1 MRRVVVL
8 LLMSVVVLLPLHSQ
22 SAETLVWWS
31 SLFDTFEVK
40 NTGLTTFPTLT
51 IPMGGEYEGMG
62 TAYTAVARDSSYFE
76 ANPAASSTLDYTE
89 LSLFHT
95 NLIADANMEGL
106 VYTMRYDDF
115 GLGVG
120 GKFLH
125 VPFTEYDARGE
136 QQNSIRFT
144 ETVVGANAS
153 YNFLSSFYFYGV
165 AVGATLKAAYRNN
178 PIRPDQNQAGFMA
191 DIGALTRFDALKP
204 YASRD
209 RNTSVGVTVK
219 NLGPPVDGE
228 PLPSTAHLGLSY
240 SPIRPLVLSSELIYP
255 FIVGTDDPPEGIG
268 LANGASVTVTDFFSA
283 HTGLLIRG
291 GNPRITIGGIVDI
304 QDITLSINYTLDMT
318 TQIGSFDRF
327 SLQAKF
333 NFGDR
338 GRAERAQRVEDL
350 YLESLVAY
358 AAGDLEETIVL
369 SRQALEL
376 DPDFEP
382 AEETLETA
390 LRSRALQEE
399 MDQIQLGEQQL
410 DPELEVPQELRDA
423 LTPVEEPQEE
433 APGAES
439 GDAGE
444 EPVTPEEGAGPE
456 APEAPQPDEEGA
468 PAEDAGG
475 EE

>member
-1 MRRVVVL
+1 MRRAAVL
-8 LLMSVVVLLPLHSQ
+8 LLMSAVALLPLHSQ

-40 NTGLTTFPTLT
+40 NTGLTTFPTLN

-62 TAYTAVARDSSYFE
+62 TAYSAVARDSSYFE
-76 ANPAASSTLDYTE
+76 ANPAASSTLTYTE
-89 LSLFHT
+89 LALFHT
-95 NLIADANMEGL
+95 NLIADANMEGA
-106 VYTMRYDDF
+106 VYTIRDEDF

-125 VPFTEYDARGE
+125 VPFTEYDAYGE
-136 QQNSIRFT
+136 QEKSIRFT
-144 ETVVGANAS
+144 ETIVGANAS
-153 YNFLSSFYFYGV
+153 YNFLSGFYFYGI
-165 AVGATLKAAYRNN
+165 ALGTTLKVAYRNN

-191 DIGALTRFDALKP
+191 DIGALTRFNALKP

-209 RNTSVGVTVK
+209 RNASVGVTVK
-219 NLGPPVDGE
+219 NLGPPVEGE
-228 PLPSTAHLGLSY
+228 PLPSAAHLGLSY
-240 SPIRPLVLSSELIYP
+240 SPLRPLVLSSELIFP
-255 FIVGTDDPPEGIG
+255 FIVGTDDPAEPIG

-291 GNPRITIGGIVDI
+291 GNPRITLGGIVDV

-338 GRAERAQRVEDL
+338 GRAEQAKRVEEL

-358 AAGDLEETIVL
+358 AAGDLERTI
-369 SRQALEL
+369 EL
-376 DPDFEP
+376 TREAVEIDPDFEP

-390 LRSRALQEE
+390 LRSKALQEE
-399 MDQIQLGEQQL
+399 MEQIQLGT
-410 DPELEVPQELRDA
+410 QELGPEVD
-423 LTPVEEPQEE
+423 
-433 APGAES
+433 
-439 GDAGE
+439 
-444 EPVTPEEGAGPE
+444 TPEEPE
-456 APEAPQPDEEGA
+456 EPRE
-468 PAEDAGG
+468 GG
-475 EE
+475 E

>member
-1 MRRVVVL
+1 MRRAVVL
-8 LLMSVVVLLPLHSQ
+8 LLMSAVALLPLHSQ

-40 NTGLTTFPTLT
+40 NTGLTTFPTLN

-62 TAYTAVARDSSYFE
+62 TAYSAVARDSSYFE
-76 ANPAASSTLDYTE
+76 ANPAASSTLTYTE

-106 VYTMRYDDF
+106 VYTIRDEDF
-115 GLGVG
+115 GIGVG

-125 VPFTEYDARGE
+125 VPFTEYDAYGE
-136 QQNSIRFT
+136 QEKSIRFT
-144 ETVVGANAS
+144 ETVVGANVS

-165 AVGATLKAAYRNN
+165 ALGTTLKVAYRNN
-178 PIRPDQNQAGFMA
+178 PIRPDQNQAGVMA
-191 DIGALTRFDALKP
+191 DIGALTRFNALKP

-209 RNTSVGVTVK
+209 RNASVGLTVK

-228 PLPSTAHLGLSY
+228 PLPSAAHLGLSY
-240 SPIRPLVLSSELIYP
+240 SPLRPLVLSSELIYP
-255 FIVGTDDPPEGIG
+255 FIVGTNDPAEAIG

-291 GNPRITIGGIVDI
+291 GNPRITLGGIVDI

-338 GRAERAQRVEDL
+338 GRAEEAARVEDL

-358 AAGDLEETIVL
+358 AAGDLERTIEL
-369 SRQALEL
+369 TREALEI

-390 LRSRALQEE
+390 LRSKALQEE
-399 MDQIQLGEQQL
+399 MEQIQLGTQDL
-410 DPELEVPQELRDA
+410 GPELD
-423 LTPVEEPQEE
+423 TVEELEE
-433 APGAES
+433 LLDSGAL
-439 GDAGE
+439 GE
-444 EPVTPEEGAGPE
+444 EETGEETPPPEDETPEEGE
-456 APEAPQPDEEGA
+456 ATP
-468 PAEDAGG
+468 GG
-475 EE
+475 ESGE